1 MGYKKRT
8 VGFSET
14 ARLRGLS
21 RTDSRTV
28 RNTGEVAE
36 IVPDDVPEVEVE
48 NATAT
53 AEIPDAV
60 MKSAEEDAV
69 MKRKLEIAEKR
80 RASLALART
89 KIIPKSQLKK
99 QVLEATKVVEDVVK
113 SKDEVIRNKQEETD
127 AMRLKYER
135 ERVKQLEDSLFTLQK
150 LIAEKPPAPVPVPLP
165 VPTPANELIAEKPKA
180 VAYKRP
186 SRAKSAVAE
195 RVVETS
201 KQPQQIIP
209 KKSVEARITRPAAP
223 ATETLIDMSYGEQL
237 QERLR
242 TEALKRAMY
251 DTFGGF

>member
-1 MGYKKRT
+1 MGYKK
-8 VGFSET
+8 
-14 ARLRGLS
+14 

-28 RNTGEVAE
+28 RNTDEVAE

-48 NATAT
+48 NT

-60 MKSAEEDAV
+60 MKPSADEDAV

-80 RASLALART
+80 RASLALARS

-127 AMRLKYER
+127 AMRLKYEK

-150 LIAEKPPAPVPVPLP
+150 LISEKSAPVPVPLP
-165 VPTPANELIAEKPKA
+165 ITENIIAEKPK
-180 VAYKRP
+180 YKRP
-186 SRAKSAVAE
+186 SRAKSAIAE

-209 KKSVEARITRPAAP
+209 KKSVEARITRPA
-223 ATETLIDMSYGEQL
+223 TETLIDKSYSEQL

-242 TEALKRAMY
+242 TQAINRIMS

>member
-1 MGYKKRT
+1 MGYKKTGNRT
-8 VGFSET
+8 V
-14 ARLRGLS
+14 S
-21 RTDSRTV
+21 RTD
-28 RNTGEVAE
+28 E
-36 IVPDDVPEVEVE
+36 IIDEGVEIMPDDVPKVMPE
-48 NATAT
+48 NT

-60 MKSAEEDAV
+60 MNNAEEDAV

-80 RASLALART
+80 RASLALARL

-127 AMRLKYER
+127 AMRLKYEK

-150 LIAEKPPAPVPVPLP
+150 LISEKPVPVPLP
-165 VPTPANELIAEKPKA
+165 VPTPANELIADAGAKPK
-180 VAYKRP
+180 YKRP

-195 RVVETS
+195 RVVETTKPKAFS
-201 KQPQQIIP
+201 PQPQQIIP
-209 KKSVEARITRPAAP
+209 KKSVEARITRPA
-223 ATETLIDMSYGEQL
+223 TETLIDKSYSEQL

-242 TEALKRAMY
+242 TQAINRIMS

>member
-8 VGFSET
+8 V
-14 ARLRGLS
+14 S
-21 RTDSRTV
+21 RTDEIIDGGV
-28 RNTGEVAE
+28 E

-48 NATAT
+48 NT

-60 MKSAEEDAV
+60 MNNAEEDAV

-80 RASLALART
+80 RASLALARS

-127 AMRLKYER
+127 AMRLKYEK

-150 LIAEKPPAPVPVPLP
+150 LISEKPVPVPLP
-165 VPTPANELIAEKPKA
+165 LPITENIIAEKPK
-180 VAYKRP
+180 YKRP

-195 RVVETS
+195 RVVETT

-209 KKSVEARITRPAAP
+209 KKSVEARITRPA
-223 ATETLIDMSYGEQL
+223 TETLIDKSYSEQL

-242 TEALKRAMY
+242 TQAINRIMS

>member
-8 VGFSET
+8 VRS
-14 ARLRGLS
+14 
-21 RTDSRTV
+21 
-28 RNTGEVAE
+28 TGEIIDEGVE
-36 IVPDDVPEVEVE
+36 IVPDDVPEVMPEKS
-48 NATAT
+48 

-60 MKSAEEDAV
+60 MKPSADEDAV

-127 AMRLKYER
+127 AMRLKYEK

-150 LIAEKPPAPVPVPLP
+150 LISEKSAPVPLP
-165 VPTPANELIAEKPKA
+165 VPTPANELIADAGAKPK
-180 VAYKRP
+180 YKRP

-195 RVVETS
+195 RVIET

-209 KKSVEARITRPAAP
+209 KKSVEARITRPA
-223 ATETLIDMSYGEQL
+223 TETLIDKSYSEQL

-242 TEALKRAMY
+242 TQAINRIMS

>member
-8 VGFSET
+8 V
-14 ARLRGLS
+14 S
-21 RTDSRTV
+21 RTDEIIDEGV
-28 RNTGEVAE
+28 E
-36 IVPDDVPEVEVE
+36 IVPDDVPEVMPEKS
-48 NATAT
+48 

-60 MKSAEEDAV
+60 MNNAEEDAV

-127 AMRLKYER
+127 AMRLKYEK

-150 LIAEKPPAPVPVPLP
+150 LISEKSAAPVPLP
-165 VPTPANELIAEKPKA
+165 VPTPANELIADAGAKPK
-180 VAYKRP
+180 YKRP

-195 RVVETS
+195 RVVETKPKAFS
-201 KQPQQIIP
+201 PQPQQIIP
-209 KKSVEARITRPAAP
+209 KKSVEARITRPA
-223 ATETLIDMSYGEQL
+223 TETLIDKSYSEQL

-242 TEALKRAMY
+242 TQAINRIMS